1 MTPGGSIFSVP
12 RPSWPGH
19 RQNVKSPIISPNL
32 ESGNPFDRSAHRPSP
47 IHRKRAS
54 VALPSKPVLRP
65 VQLDS
70 PIISARELISI
81 YTY

>member
-1 MTPGGSIFSVP
+1 MTPRGVCFPAP
-12 RPSWPGH
+12 RPSWPGN

-32 ESGNPFDRSAHRPSP
+32 ESGIPFDRSAHRPSVS
-47 IHRKRAS
+47 HRKRAS
-54 VALPSKPVLRP
+54 LALPSKPVLRP